1 MPSLVRQE
9 TAPGSNE
16 FTATLFDLIRRGRY
30 KSTASHDRAKSVW
43 GGLRH
48 EDVADLQLS
57 LGDTSVPLTDFEQPV
72 AEVID
77 SVLTGEADRL
87 SEFRDRIESD
97 RTGNSK
103 RFTAF
108 KKAVGDTID
117 AKGWFARGGLRI
129 LGIGIVVFGLIA
141 VVLLWTG
148 IHGFRSV
155 VAALERRR
163 PDRARTVRRDERGL
177 LIVAASKAPLWRRRT
192 DCGPDAKPSAGRRSA
207 AT

>member
-1 MPSLVRQE
+1 M
-9 TAPGSNE
+9 
-16 FTATLFDLIRRGRY
+16 
-30 KSTASHDRAKSVW
+30 
-43 GGLRH
+43 
-48 EDVADLQLS
+48 ADLQLS

-87 SEFRDRIESD
+87 SEFRNRIESD

-129 LGIGIVVFGLIA
+129 LGIGIVVFGL
-141 VVLLWTG
+141 
-148 IHGFRSV
+148 H
-155 VAALERRR
+155 RRR
-163 PDRARTVRRDERGL
+163 PALDGRSMASGRSHRAGATSSGSRSDCV
-177 LIVAASKAPLWRRRT
+177 PRRT
-192 DCGPDAKPSAGRRSA
+192 RPC
-207 AT
+207 